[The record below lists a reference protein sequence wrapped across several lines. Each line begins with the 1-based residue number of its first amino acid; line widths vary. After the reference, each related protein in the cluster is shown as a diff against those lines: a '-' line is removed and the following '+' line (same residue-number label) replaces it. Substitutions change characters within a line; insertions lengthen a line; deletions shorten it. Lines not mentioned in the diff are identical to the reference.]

1 MGTKIPQNPP
11 TPRFAGGSTLYKD
24 DTIKV
29 KLLKNTTTEDSRENK
44 VSWMAGIYEAEI
56 VEMNC
61 VKITSTLY
69 LRPEEYRM
77 LSEDSYVD

>member
-11 TPRFAGGSTLYKD
+11 RFAGGSTLNKD

-29 KLLKNTTTEDSRENK
+29 KLLKNTTTEDNRENL
-44 VSWMAGIYEAEI
+44 VSWMAGTYDAEI

-77 LSEDSYVD
+77 LSDDEIY